1 MARKLQKLTARGVAS
16 QKKSGR
22 HSDGG
27 GLYLVVDEN
36 GSKRWVFL
44 FRWEGRQPEMGLG
57 PLSAV
62 PLARARELAAE
73 CRALLA
79 SGISPL
85 EARKSERAAPA
96 STTFG
101 TFATSFIEL
110 NEPGWR
116 NAKHRQQWKNTL
128 RDHAKPL
135 RSKRLDGITTE
146 DVLAVLTPIWQVR
159 PETASRL
166 RGRIER
172 ILDAAKVS
180 GLRSGENPARWR
192 GHLQALLPKPKK
204 LSRGHH
210 RALAYSEV
218 PAFMAR
224 LRERPAIAARALEFL
239 ILTAARSGEVLNA
252 RWEEVDIETKL
263 WRVPPS
269 RMKGGREHRV
279 PLSDRALAILEE
291 VKQLGSGEHFIF
303 PGQRP
308 RRPLSGMAL
317 EMLLRRF
324 GITEA
329 TPHGFRSSFRDW
341 AGNETSAPREVAEAV
356 LAHAIGDRTEQSY
369 RRSDALAKRRKLMD
383 AWARHCVPHDASG
396 EVLPFLGRAL

>member
-16 QKKSGR
+16 QKKPGR

-27 GLYLVVDEN
+27 GLYLLVDGN

-44 FRWEGRQPEMGLG
+44 FRWQGKQPEMGLG

-79 SGISPL
+79 NGINPI
-85 EARKSERAAPA
+85 EARRAKKAAP
-96 STTFG
+96 TRKTFG
-101 TFATSFIEL
+101 AFANSFIEL
-110 NEPGWR
+110 NQPGWR
-116 NAKHRQQWKNTL
+116 NAKHRQQWTNTL

-135 RSKRLDGITTE
+135 RSKQLDAITTE
-146 DVLAVLTPIWQVR
+146 DVLAVLKPIWQAK

-210 RALAYSEV
+210 RAMAYADV
-218 PAFMAR
+218 PGFVAR
-224 LRERPAIAARALEFL
+224 LRERQAIAALALEFV
-239 ILTAARSGEVLNA
+239 ILTSARSGEALGGQWSEIDVEA
-252 RWEEVDIETKL
+252 RL
-263 WRVPPS
+263 WTVPGS
-269 RMKGGREHRV
+269 RMKSGRDHTV
-279 PLSDRALAILEE
+279 PLPDRALAILEE
-291 VKQLGSGEHFIF
+291 AKKFGSGEGFIF

-308 RRPLSGMAL
+308 NRPLSGMAL
-317 EMLLRRF
+317 EVLLRRMD
-324 GITEA
+324 ISHA
-329 TPHGFRSSFRDW
+329 TPHGFRSAFRDW
-341 AGNETSAPREVAEAV
+341 CGETTSFAREVAEAA
-356 LAHAIGDRTEQSY
+356 LAHAVGDQTERAY
-369 RRSDALAKRRKLMD
+369 RRGDALAKRRKLMD
-383 AWARHCVPHDASG
+383 AWAAYCGP
-396 EVLPFLGRAL
+396 ALSAKVVAFPGGAP